1 VFKREAYFKAI
12 LNAFQVPPVE
22 GPAYRPAGFGRLF
35 ILPLQP
41 NKNKYERTTFV

>member
-1 VFKREAYFKAI
+1 MLKRAAYFKAI
-12 LNAFQVPPVE
+12 LNVFQVSPAEV
-22 GPAYRPAGFGRLF
+22 PAYRLAGFGRLF